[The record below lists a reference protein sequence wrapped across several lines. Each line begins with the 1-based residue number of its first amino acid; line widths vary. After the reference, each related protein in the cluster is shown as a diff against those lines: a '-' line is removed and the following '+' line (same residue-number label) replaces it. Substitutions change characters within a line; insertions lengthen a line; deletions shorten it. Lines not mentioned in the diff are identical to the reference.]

1 MAEIDIEPS
10 FNAPIAGQ
18 GMTAELGGRPWQS
31 PPQYTTVEE
40 AIQFYIPRMND
51 EEFTD
56 SLVEALDLGVPIST
70 IANGLQLSNVMDG
83 KHSAD
88 VGILIMPV
96 LMELMMLLADTTG
109 VEYKSGLEEKPKKNK
124 MIGKAIRQLKVEENK
139 EPIVDLEMAQ
149 PMVTETTEE
158 PQEDM
163 MEEEPK
169 GLMARRA

>member
-56 SLVEALDLGVPIST
+56 SLVEALDLGVTYIYNSKW
-70 IANGLQLSNVMDG
+70 IA
-83 KHSAD
+83 
-88 VGILIMPV
+88 II
-96 LMELMMLLADTTG
+96 
-109 VEYKSGLEEKPKKNK
+109 
-124 MIGKAIRQLKVEENK
+124 
-139 EPIVDLEMAQ
+139 
-149 PMVTETTEE
+149 
-158 PQEDM
+158 
-163 MEEEPK
+163 
-169 GLMARRA
+169 

>member
-31 PPQYTTVEE
+31 PPQYTTV
-40 AIQFYIPRMND
+40 QFYIPRMNY

-149 PMVTETTEE
+149 PMMTETMEE
-158 PQEDM
+158 PQEEV
-163 MEEEPK
+163 EEEPK
-169 GLMARRA
+169 GLMARRT

>member
-1 MAEIDIEPS
+1 
-10 FNAPIAGQ
+10 
-18 GMTAELGGRPWQS
+18 
-31 PPQYTTVEE
+31 
-40 AIQFYIPRMND
+40 
-51 EEFTD
+51 
-56 SLVEALDLGVPIST
+56 
-70 IANGLQLSNVMDG
+70 MDG

-149 PMVTETTEE
+149 PMMTETMEE
-158 PQEDM
+158 PQEEV
-163 MEEEPK
+163 EEEPK
-169 GLMARRA
+169 GLMARRT